1 MLNILTFTSLYPN
14 AEQLHHGV
22 FVENRLRH
30 VHESGEARIT
40 VAAPVAYFPI
50 ESKFFGRYGAVARVP
65 ETEERFG
72 IQVHHPRYL
81 LIPKVSMNWAP
92 ELMYAGVRRRIKQ
105 LDQDSGPFDLIDAH
119 YFYPDG
125 VVASRLAHDLNIP
138 FVITGR
144 GSDLSE
150 LTDYPI
156 PRRKILAAS
165 SQAAHLITVCQ
176 ALKDKLAELG
186 VPGDHV
192 SVFRN
197 GVDLNA
203 FQPGDRQ
210 SQRHVLNA
218 TRPLFVSVGHLIE
231 RKGHH
236 LVIEALAQIPEAELF
251 IVGTGPEETTLR
263 DQVER
268 LKLTD
273 RVRFLGQRPHHELK
287 SIYGAADALVL
298 ASSREGWANVL
309 LEAMA
314 CGTPAIATDV
324 WGTREVVGPKASGIL
339 VPHRTADSLAD
350 AMKKLLAEPPAREDT
365 RAYAEQ
371 FSWQETTQDQLRL
384 FKGIVSKGGLAK
396 ASHSKM
402 VNQSL

>member
-14 AEQLHHGV
+14 AEHPQHGV

-30 VHESGEARIT
+30 VQESGEARIT
-40 VAAPVAYFPI
+40 VVAPVVYFP
-50 ESKFFGRYGAVARVP
+50 SKSEIFGHYGSIARVP
-65 ETEERFG
+65 EQETRFG
-72 IQVHHPRYL
+72 IPVHHPRYPL
-81 LIPKVSMNWAP
+81 LPKVSMNWASD
-92 ELMYAGVRRRIKQ
+92 LMYAGVRKRIRQ
-105 LDQDSGPFDLIDAH
+105 LSLQHGPFDLIDAH

-125 VVASRLAHDLNIP
+125 VVASRLADDLNLP

-150 LTDYPI
+150 LTDYQI
-156 PRRKILAAS
+156 PRRKILQAS
-165 SQAAHLITVCQ
+165 SKAEHLITVCQ
-176 ALKDKLAELG
+176 ALKDKLIELG
-186 VPGDHV
+186 VSDSRV

-197 GVDLNA
+197 GVDLQA

-210 SQRHVLNA
+210 QQRQALGV
-218 TRPLFVSVGHLIE
+218 TKPLFVSVGHLIE

-236 LVIEALAQIPEAELF
+236 LVIEALSQIPEAELL
-251 IVGTGPEETTLR
+251 IVGTGPEESALR
-263 DQVER
+263 ELSEQ
-268 LKLTD
+268 LSLGN
-273 RVRFLGQRPHHELK
+273 RVRFLGQRPHSELK

-324 WGTREVVGPKASGIL
+324 WGTREVVGPKQSGIL
-339 VPHRTADSLAD
+339 VPDRTAEA
-350 AMKKLLAEPPAREDT
+350 LAEAMRALLSDPPSPEQT

-371 FSWQETTQDQLRL
+371 FGWQETTQNQLRL
-384 FKGIVSKGGLAK
+384 FREI
-396 ASHSKM
+396 ASGERLQIHRID
-402 VNQSL
+402 NR

>member
-14 AEQLHHGV
+14 AEHPHHGV

-40 VAAPVAYFPI
+40 VAAPVVYFPLK
-50 ESKFFGRYGAVARVP
+50 STVFGRYGSMARIP
-65 ETEERFG
+65 DLETRFG
-72 IQVHHPRYL
+72 IPVLHPRYP

-92 ELMYAGVRRRIKQ
+92 DLMYAGIHRQIKQ
-105 LDQDSGPFDLIDAH
+105 LNLKYGPFDLIDAH

-125 VVASRLAHDLNIP
+125 VVACRLANDLGVP

-156 PRRKILAAS
+156 PRRKILQAS
-165 SQAAHLITVCQ
+165 SQAQHLITVCQ
-176 ALKDKLAELG
+176 ALKDKLIDLG
-186 VPGDHV
+186 ISDDKV

-197 GVDLNA
+197 GVDLQA
-203 FQPGDRQ
+203 FQPGDREQ
-210 SQRHVLNA
+210 QRHALGV
-218 TRPLFVSVGHLIE
+218 TKPLFVSVGHLIE

-236 LVIEALAQIPEAELF
+236 LVIEALSQIPDAELL
-251 IVGTGPEETTLR
+251 IVGTGPEEATLR
-263 DQVER
+263 DLSDR
-268 LKLTD
+268 LKVST
-273 RVRFLGQRPHHELK
+273 RVRFLGQRPHSELK

-324 WGTREVVGPKASGIL
+324 WGTREVVGPKESGIL
-339 VPHRTADSLAD
+339 VPDRSAEALAMAMLGLLAD
-350 AMKKLLAEPPAREDT
+350 PPNRDLT

-371 FSWQETTQDQLRL
+371 FSWQETTQNQLQL
-384 FKGIVSKGGLAK
+384 FRKIASQSQAPSGLAIN
-396 ASHSKM
+396 H
-402 VNQSL
+402 